1 MGSLISASC
10 KRAISSTLVRAQAW
24 KLCCAHPYVLASKR
38 ADAALSSR
46 TQTCRFTK
54 TVRIAR
60 AFSYCVP
67 TNLPAARAA
76 GFHSDLNETY
86 PVGRVD
92 DDSLR
97 LMRTARKCLDEA
109 IKLCK
114 PGALFR
120 DLGKTMCVPSL
131 PSSLAYA
138 RR

>member
-1 MGSLISASC
+1 MPSRFARRL
-10 KRAISSTLVRAQAW
+10 T
-24 KLCCAHPYVLASKR
+24 YV
-38 ADAALSSR
+38 
-46 TQTCRFTK
+46 
-54 TVRIAR
+54 
-60 AFSYCVP
+60 P
-67 TNLPAARAA
+67 RAA

-120 DLGKTMCVPSL
+120 DLGKTM
-131 PSSLAYA
+131 
-138 RR
+138 

>member
-1 MGSLISASC
+1 M
-10 KRAISSTLVRAQAW
+10 
-24 KLCCAHPYVLASKR
+24 
-38 ADAALSSR
+38 
-46 TQTCRFTK
+46 
-54 TVRIAR
+54 RIAR
-60 AFSYCVP
+60 AISYCAP
-67 TNLPAARAA
+67 TNIPAARAV

-120 DLGKTMCVPSL
+120 DLGKTMCVSSL
-131 PSSLAYA
+131 PPSLAYA
-138 RR
+138 RC